1 MGGVPD
7 FRNGDPA
14 SATRELPFAD
24 VGTDRRIE
32 LFRAVSHHCGMQHL
46 LGLTR
51 PVATDAE
58 LMTAARGGDDAAL
71 GLLLER
77 YRPHLFAT
85 AIRLLGYSPDAEDAV
100 QETCLA
106 AMRHIGSV
114 RDPDSVGAW
123 LQAVVRRACLQHK
136 RRRRNGGELLTDSL
150 PDLLDHRPGPEDRIE
165 RLELRDWIWG
175 ALQRLPEPLRVSA
188 MLRYFGSYDSY
199 DEVAAILG
207 VPIGTVRS
215 RLSEAKVKLADAL
228 LASAGL
234 INDEV
239 RVRARARERFW
250 NDEFQDVFRRGESS
264 RFVSHFATDLLIGW
278 SGGKMARGREHLVAE
293 IEGDLAV
300 GVRIDLERVMTND
313 GIAVVEGRFVN
324 PPEAPDHCPPGVA
337 LVMFGDDDRTSAM
350 RLHLAPRAP
359 RPDED

>member
-1 MGGVPD
+1 MEHRLG
-7 FRNGDPA
+7 PA
-14 SATRELPFAD
+14 
-24 VGTDRRIE
+24 
-32 LFRAVSHHCGMQHL
+32 
-46 LGLTR
+46 R
-51 PVATDAE
+51 PVATDAD
-58 LMTAARGGDDAAL
+58 LVAAARGGDGAAL

-77 YRPHLFAT
+77 HRPRLFAT
-85 AIRLLGYSPDAEDAV
+85 AVRLLGYRPDAEDAV

-114 RDPDSVGAW
+114 RDPESVGAW
-123 LQAVVRRACLQHK
+123 LQAVLRRACMQHE
-136 RRRRNGGELLTDSL
+136 RRRNGELLTDSL
-150 PDLLDHRPGPEDRIE
+150 PDLLDERPGPEDRID

-199 DEVAAILG
+199 DEVATILG

-215 RLSEAKVKLADAL
+215 RLSEAKIKLADAL

-234 INDEV
+234 IDDGA
-239 RVRARARERFW
+239 RVRTRARERFW
-250 NDEFQDVFRRGESS
+250 TDEFQDVFRRGESS

-278 SGGKMARGREHLVAE
+278 SGGRMARGREHLVTE

-337 LVMFGDDDRTSAM
+337 LVMFGSDRRTSAI

>member
-1 MGGVPD
+1 MEHRLG
-7 FRNGDPA
+7 PA
-14 SATRELPFAD
+14 
-24 VGTDRRIE
+24 
-32 LFRAVSHHCGMQHL
+32 
-46 LGLTR
+46 R
-51 PVATDAE
+51 PVATDAD
-58 LMTAARGGDDAAL
+58 LVTAARGGDGAAL

-77 YRPHLFAT
+77 HRPRLFAT
-85 AIRLLGYSPDAEDAV
+85 AVRLLGYRPDAEDAV

-114 RDPDSVGAW
+114 RDPESVGAW
-123 LQAVVRRACLQHK
+123 LQAVLRRACMQHE
-136 RRRRNGGELLTDSL
+136 RRRNGELLTDSL
-150 PDLLDHRPGPEDRIE
+150 PDLLDERPGPEDRID

-199 DEVAAILG
+199 DEVATILG

-215 RLSEAKVKLADAL
+215 RLSEAKIKLADAL

-234 INDEV
+234 IDDGA
-239 RVRARARERFW
+239 RVRTRARERFW
-250 NDEFQDVFRRGESS
+250 TDEFQDVFRRGESS

-278 SGGKMARGREHLVAE
+278 SGGRMARGREHLVTE

-337 LVMFGDDDRTSAM
+337 LVMFGSDRRTSAI
-350 RLHLAPRAP
+350 RLHLAPRSP

>member
-1 MGGVPD
+1 MEHRLG
-7 FRNGDPA
+7 PA
-14 SATRELPFAD
+14 
-24 VGTDRRIE
+24 
-32 LFRAVSHHCGMQHL
+32 
-46 LGLTR
+46 R
-51 PVATDAE
+51 PVATDAD
-58 LMTAARGGDDAAL
+58 LVAAARGGDGAAL

-77 YRPHLFAT
+77 HRPRLFAT
-85 AIRLLGYSPDAEDAV
+85 AVRLLGYRPDAEDAV

-114 RDPDSVGAW
+114 RDPESVGAW
-123 LQAVVRRACLQHK
+123 LQAVVRRACMQQE
-136 RRRRNGGELLTDSL
+136 RRRRNGELLTDSL
-150 PDLLDHRPGPEDRIE
+150 PDLLDERPGPEDRID

-199 DEVAAILG
+199 DEVATILG

-215 RLSEAKVKLADAL
+215 RLSEAKIKLADAL

-234 INDEV
+234 IDDGA
-239 RVRARARERFW
+239 RVRTRARERFW
-250 NDEFQDVFRRGESS
+250 TDEFQDVFRRGESS

-278 SGGKMARGREHLVAE
+278 SGGRMARGREHLVTE

-337 LVMFGDDDRTSAM
+337 LVMFGSDRRTSAI

>member
-1 MGGVPD
+1 MGDGDAGDLGGGVKIIRFDGVAVADLEGPVS
-7 FRNGDPA
+7 NGRAGGGLDCAGKNTARTGQGQAHGLSDGVRGRIDP
-14 SATRELPFAD
+14 EF
-24 VGTDRRIE
+24 
-32 LFRAVSHHCGMQHL
+32 
-46 LGLTR
+46 
-51 PVATDAE
+51 
-58 LMTAARGGDDAAL
+58 
-71 GLLLER
+71 
-77 YRPHLFAT
+77 
-85 AIRLLGYSPDAEDAV
+85 
-100 QETCLA
+100 
-106 AMRHIGSV
+106 
-114 RDPDSVGAW
+114 VGAW
-123 LQAVVRRACLQHK
+123 LQAVVRRACMQHE
-136 RRRRNGGELLTDSL
+136 RRRRSGELLTDSL
-150 PDLLDHRPGPEDRIE
+150 PDLLDERSGPEDRIE

-234 INDEV
+234 IDDEA

-250 NDEFQDVFRRGESS
+250 NDEFQNVFRRGESD
-264 RFVSHFATDLLIGW
+264 RFVSHFTTDLLIGW

>member
-1 MGGVPD
+1 MEHRLG
-7 FRNGDPA
+7 PA
-14 SATRELPFAD
+14 
-24 VGTDRRIE
+24 
-32 LFRAVSHHCGMQHL
+32 
-46 LGLTR
+46 R
-51 PVATDAE
+51 PVATDAD
-58 LMTAARGGDDAAL
+58 LVAAARGGDGAAL

-77 YRPHLFAT
+77 HRPRLFAT
-85 AIRLLGYSPDAEDAV
+85 AVRLLGYRPDAEDAV

-114 RDPDSVGAW
+114 RDPESVGAW
-123 LQAVVRRACLQHK
+123 LQAVVRRACMQQE
-136 RRRRNGGELLTDSL
+136 RRRRNGELLTDSL
-150 PDLLDHRPGPEDRIE
+150 LDERPGPEDRID

-215 RLSEAKVKLADAL
+215 RLSEAKIKLADAL

-234 INDEV
+234 IDDGA
-239 RVRARARERFW
+239 RVRTRARERFW
-250 NDEFQDVFRRGESS
+250 TDEFQDVFRRGESS

-278 SGGKMARGREHLVAE
+278 SGGRMARGREHLVTE

-337 LVMFGDDDRTSAM
+337 LVMFGSDRRTSAI